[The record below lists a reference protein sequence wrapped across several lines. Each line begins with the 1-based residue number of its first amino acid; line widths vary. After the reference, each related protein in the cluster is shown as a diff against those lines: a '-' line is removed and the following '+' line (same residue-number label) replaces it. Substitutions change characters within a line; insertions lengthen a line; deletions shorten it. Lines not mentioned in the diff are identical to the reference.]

1 MTRLL
6 ALPLPFT
13 AVDQP
18 LRSFRA
24 KSSNRFKLFAFL
36 SIVRH
41 EKMLNFIK
49 KRRVEIRQSLYIAMR
64 RGLCRDRYQSVVPFR
79 FSVLGLPRF
88 DNA

>member
-13 AVDQP
+13 RADQP

-24 KSSNRFKLFAFL
+24 KSPNRFKLFAFL

-64 RGLCRDRYQSVVPFR
+64 RGPLQKPLSIDRSVPFSR
-79 FSVLGLPRF
+79 PRF
-88 DNA
+88 ASLR

>member
-13 AVDQP
+13 RADQP

-36 SIVRH
+36 SIVRY

-49 KRRVEIRQSLYIAMR
+49 KRRVEIR
-64 RGLCRDRYQSVVPFR
+64 
-79 FSVLGLPRF
+79 
-88 DNA
+88 

>member
-1 MTRLL
+1 M
-6 ALPLPFT
+6 
-13 AVDQP
+13 DQP

-24 KSSNRFKLFAFL
+24 KSSSRFKFFAFL

-49 KRRVEIRQSLYIAMR
+49 KRHVEIRYSFYIAMR
-64 RGLCRDRYQSVVPFR
+64 RGLRRDRYQSVVPFR
-79 FSVLGLPRF
+79 FSVLGLLGF